1 MFAWLLTYGL
11 VLDCNFHECSE
22 AELVRIGSG
31 CRLPQLHYGGP
42 PAASVSLAS
51 ERGFFSNK
59 SHTKVWR
66 LVEPGEIPF

>member
-1 MFAWLLTYGL
+1 M
-11 VLDCNFHECSE
+11 S
-22 AELVRIGSG
+22 ELVVGMR
-31 CRLPQLHYGGP
+31 CRVLRQPQVRPFIIESYAP
-42 PAASVSLAS
+42 VFVIDSPKVSLAS